1 MNMDEILKDYCIH
14 LDEVHKEAE
23 EWDEQINLLQ
33 VLDCFK
39 IRKDVYNIAEV
50 LILFID
56 ERISYFQLEN
66 FTRTNIRLRKRL
78 SGNLEMT
85 QMALQTLV
93 DRMKKDNLLPNKF
106 FGLRTLRRLSMAI
119 TELVSMEIPT
129 ENTYIGTFKQ
139 ANKNASIDRS
149 IHETSLI
156 ISPGMNSS
164 GDIPSNESH
173 IKDESNSLFNQYIRF
188 KFNASL
194 TVYMLTLFLDV
205 HLNRS
210 MSDLM
215 ITSREHM
222 TASVIEQSVKKH
234 KIKPNGMMNSDK
246 YSGELKSNRSNDMA
260 DENNS
265 ELVITSFKSFRSK
278 PIVKSG
284 ESKALNYH
292 LRIFIRQVENGLM
305 LNLHTTDPILQFEIK
320 TRLEDIKKT
329 FMNIYTDE
337 QYLNELLSKS
347 KIIT

>member
-1 MNMDEILKDYCIH
+1 
-14 LDEVHKEAE
+14 
-23 EWDEQINLLQ
+23 
-33 VLDCFK
+33 
-39 IRKDVYNIAEV
+39 
-50 LILFID
+50 
-56 ERISYFQLEN
+56 
-66 FTRTNIRLRKRL
+66 
-78 SGNLEMT
+78 
-85 QMALQTLV
+85 
-93 DRMKKDNLLPNKF
+93 
-106 FGLRTLRRLSMAI
+106 
-119 TELVSMEIPT
+119 
-129 ENTYIGTFKQ
+129 
-139 ANKNASIDRS
+139 
-149 IHETSLI
+149 
-156 ISPGMNSS
+156 
-164 GDIPSNESH
+164 
-173 IKDESNSLFNQYIRF
+173 
-188 KFNASL
+188 
-194 TVYMLTLFLDV
+194 
-205 HLNRS
+205 
-210 MSDLM
+210 
-215 ITSREHM
+215 M

>member
-23 EWDEQINLLQ
+23 KWNEQINLLQ
-33 VLDCFK
+33 VIRLFQ
-39 IRKDVYNIAEV
+39 IRKDVYNIAKV

-66 FTRTNIRLRKRL
+66 FTKTNIRSRKAL
-78 SGNLEMT
+78 SGKLEMS

-93 DRMKKDNLLPNKF
+93 NRMKKDNLLPNKF
-106 FGLRTLRRLSMAI
+106 FGLKTLRCLSMAI
-119 TELVSMEIPT
+119 TELVSMEIPI
-129 ENTYIGTFKQ
+129 ENTYVRAFKQ

-156 ISPGMNSS
+156 ISSGMNSS

-173 IKDESNSLFNQYIRF
+173 IKDVSNSLFNQYIRF
-188 KFNASL
+188 RFNASL
-194 TVYMLTLFLDV
+194 AVYMLTLFLDV

-215 ITSREHM
+215 ITSHEHM
-222 TASVIEQSVKKH
+222 TTSVNGGSVKKY
-234 KIKPNGMMNSDK
+234 KMKPNGTMNSDK
-246 YSGELKSNRSNDMA
+246 YSGELKSNRSNDMR

-292 LRIFIRQVENGLM
+292 LRIFTHQVENGLM

-320 TRLEDIKKT
+320 TRLEDLKKT

-337 QYLNELLSKS
+337 QYLSELLSKS
-347 KIIT
+347 KIVT

>member
-1 MNMDEILKDYCIH
+1 MNMDEILKDYYIH

-33 VLDCFK
+33 VLDYFK
-39 IRKDVYNIAEV
+39 IRKDAYNIAKV

-78 SGNLEMT
+78 SSNLEMT
-85 QMALQTLV
+85 QMALQTIV

-106 FGLRTLRRLSMAI
+106 FGLRTLRRLSMDI
-119 TELVSMEIPT
+119 TELVSMEIPI
-129 ENTYIGTFKQ
+129 ENAYVRTFKE
-139 ANKNASIDRS
+139 ANKNSIIDRS
-149 IHETSLI
+149 IHETSLN

-164 GDIPSNESH
+164 GDILSNESH
-173 IKDESNSLFNQYIRF
+173 IKDVSNSLFNQYIRF

-194 TVYMLTLFLDV
+194 AVYMLTLFLDV

-210 MSDLM
+210 MSD
-215 ITSREHM
+215 
-222 TASVIEQSVKKH
+222 QSVKKY
-234 KIKPNGMMNSDK
+234 KMKLNGTMNSDK
-246 YSGELKSNRSNDMA
+246 YSGELKSNRSNDMMN
-260 DENNS
+260 ENNS
-265 ELVITSFKSFRSK
+265 EPPITSFKSVRSK

-292 LRIFIRQVENGLM
+292 LRIFIRQAENGLK

-320 TRLEDIKKT
+320 TRLEDLKKT

-337 QYLNELLSKS
+337 RYLTELLSKS
-347 KIIT
+347 KIVT

>member
-1 MNMDEILKDYCIH
+1 MDEILKDCCIH

-39 IRKDVYNIAEV
+39 IRKDAYDIAKV

-78 SGNLEMT
+78 SSNLEMT
-85 QMALQTLV
+85 QMALQTIV

-119 TELVSMEIPT
+119 TELVSMEIPI
-129 ENTYIGTFKQ
+129 ENTYIRTFKQ
-139 ANKNASIDRS
+139 ANKNPIIDSS

-156 ISPGMNSS
+156 VSPGMKSS

-194 TVYMLTLFLDV
+194 AVYMFTLFLDI

-215 ITSREHM
+215 ITSH
-222 TASVIEQSVKKH
+222 EQSVKKY
-234 KIKPNGMMNSDK
+234 KMKLNGTMNSDE
-246 YSGELKSNRSNDMA
+246 YSGELKSNRSNDMMN
-260 DENNS
+260 ENNS
-265 ELVITSFKSFRSK
+265 ELDITSFKSFRSK
-278 PIVKSG
+278 PIVKSD

-292 LRIFIRQVENGLM
+292 LRIFIRQVENGLK

-320 TRLEDIKKT
+320 TRLEDLKKT

-337 QYLNELLSKS
+337 RYLTELLSKS
-347 KIIT
+347 KIVT

>member
-33 VLDCFK
+33 VLDYFK
-39 IRKDVYNIAEV
+39 IRKDAYNIAKV

-78 SGNLEMT
+78 SSNLEMT
-85 QMALQTLV
+85 QMALQTIV

-106 FGLRTLRRLSMAI
+106 FGLRTLRRLSMDI
-119 TELVSMEIPT
+119 TELVSMEIPI
-129 ENTYIGTFKQ
+129 ENAYVRTFKQ
-139 ANKNASIDRS
+139 ANKNSIIDRS

-173 IKDESNSLFNQYIRF
+173 IKDGLNSLFNQYIRF

-210 MSDLM
+210 MS
-215 ITSREHM
+215 
-222 TASVIEQSVKKH
+222 EQSVKKY
-234 KIKPNGMMNSDK
+234 KMKLNETMNSDE
-246 YSGELKSNRSNDMA
+246 YSGELKSNRSNDMMN
-260 DENNS
+260 ENNS
-265 ELVITSFKSFRSK
+265 EPPITSFKSVRSK

-292 LRIFIRQVENGLM
+292 LRIFIRQVENGLK

-320 TRLEDIKKT
+320 TRLEDLKKT

-337 QYLNELLSKS
+337 RYLTELLSKS
-347 KIIT
+347 KIVT

>member
-33 VLDCFK
+33 VLDYFK
-39 IRKDVYNIAEV
+39 IRKDAYNIAKV

-78 SGNLEMT
+78 SSNLEMT
-85 QMALQTLV
+85 QMALQTIV

-106 FGLRTLRRLSMAI
+106 FGLRTLRRLSMEI
-119 TELVSMEIPT
+119 TELVSMEIPI
-129 ENTYIGTFKQ
+129 ENTYVRTFKQ
-139 ANKNASIDRS
+139 ANKNSIIDRS

-194 TVYMLTLFLDV
+194 AVYMLTLFLDI

-210 MSDLM
+210 MS
-215 ITSREHM
+215 
-222 TASVIEQSVKKH
+222 EQSVKKY
-234 KIKPNGMMNSDK
+234 KMNSDE
-246 YSGELKSNRSNDMA
+246 YSGELKSNRSNDMMN
-260 DENNS
+260 ENNS
-265 ELVITSFKSFRSK
+265 ELAITSFKSVRSK
-278 PIVKSG
+278 PIIKSG

-292 LRIFIRQVENGLM
+292 LRIFIRQVENGLK
-305 LNLHTTDPILQFEIK
+305 LNLHTSDPILQFEIK
-320 TRLEDIKKT
+320 TRLEDLKKT

-337 QYLNELLSKS
+337 RYLTELLSKS
-347 KIIT
+347 KIVS

>member
-33 VLDCFK
+33 VIRLFQ
-39 IRKDVYNIAEV
+39 IRKDVYNIAKV

-56 ERISYFQLEN
+56 ERISYFQLED
-66 FTRTNIRLRKRL
+66 FTKTNIRSRKAL
-78 SGNLEMT
+78 SGKLEMT

-106 FGLRTLRRLSMAI
+106 FGLKTLRCLSMAI
-119 TELVSMEIPT
+119 TELVSMKIPI
-129 ENTYIGTFKQ
+129 ENTYVRTFKQ
-139 ANKNASIDRS
+139 ANKNASMDRF

-173 IKDESNSLFNQYIRF
+173 IKDVSNSLFNQYIRF
-188 KFNASL
+188 RFNASL
-194 TVYMLTLFLDV
+194 AVYMLTLFLDV
-205 HLNRS
+205 YLNRS

-215 ITSREHM
+215 MTSHEHM
-222 TASVIEQSVKKH
+222 TTSV
-234 KIKPNGMMNSDK
+234 NSDK
-246 YSGELKSNRSNDMA
+246 YSGELKSNRSNDMGN
-260 DENNS
+260 ENNS

-292 LRIFIRQVENGLM
+292 LHIFTHQVENGLM

-320 TRLEDIKKT
+320 TRLEDLKRT

-337 QYLNELLSKS
+337 QYLSELLSKS
-347 KIIT
+347 KIVT